1 MKKTPRIIGYARI
14 STDDQTL
21 DLQTDALIKA
31 GCTLIYKEV
40 ASGKNAH
47 ARPKLNLCLS
57 QLRAGDRL
65 IVWRLDRLGRS
76 VNDLVN
82 IITMLEEKAIYFESL
97 SEKIDT
103 KSNTGKLIFH
113 IFAALAEFE
122 RNLIRERT
130 FAGLAAAKAR
140 GRIGGRRPKLNE
152 RQIKEINQLFFCQ
165 KSSITDLATQ
175 YKVSRT
181 TISNKLQKN
190 LGVNC
195 RAEP

>member
-1 MKKTPRIIGYARI
+1 MQKTFKTIGYARI

-21 DLQTDALIKA
+21 DLQTDALKKS
-31 GCTLIYKEV
+31 GCTLIYNEV

-47 ARPKLNLCLS
+47 ERPKLTKCLS
-57 QLRAGDRL
+57 QLKAGDRL

-76 VNDLVN
+76 VNDLVR
-82 IITMLEEKAIYFESL
+82 IITQLEEKSIYFESIT
-97 SEKIDT
+97 EKIDT

-130 FAGLAAAKAR
+130 YAGLAAAKAR

-152 RQIKEINQLFFCQ
+152 TQIKEINHLFFNQ
-165 KSSITDLATQ
+165 KKTISALAIQ
-175 YKVSRT
+175 YNVSRT
-181 TISNKLQKN
+181 TISNKLQK
-190 LGVNC
+190 
-195 RAEP
+195 PPPS